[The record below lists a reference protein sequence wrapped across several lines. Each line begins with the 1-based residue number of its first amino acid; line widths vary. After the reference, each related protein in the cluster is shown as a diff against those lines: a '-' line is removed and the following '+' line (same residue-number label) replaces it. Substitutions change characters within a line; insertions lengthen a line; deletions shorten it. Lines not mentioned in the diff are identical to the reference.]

1 MANLTGQIAPITAR
15 YCARVIGSAEE
26 NRANA
31 LIIMLDTPGGDYD
44 TTQDIVTAISN
55 SQVPVVVF
63 VSPAGGWAGSAG
75 TFITL
80 SANVAAMAPGS
91 RIGAAHPVIEGPISG
106 PTDTTQ
112 NIPLQKIT
120 EDAAAWVRSLAQ
132 AHGRNPVA
140 AEQAVL
146 ESKSFSDTEALEQH
160 LIDLQAKDLPDLL
173 NQLQGRTVTL
183 SSGAQVRLQTLAPRW
198 STCP

>member
-1 MANLTGQIAPITAR
+1 MAPVYVANLTGQIAPITGK
-15 YCARVIGSAEE
+15 YFARVIGSAEE

-91 RIGAAHPVIEGPISG
+91 RIGAAHPIFEG
-106 PTDTTQ
+106 
-112 NIPLQKIT
+112 IP
-120 EDAAAWVRSLAQ
+120 S
-132 AHGRNPVA
+132 
-140 AEQAVL
+140 
-146 ESKSFSDTEALEQH
+146 
-160 LIDLQAKDLPDLL
+160 
-173 NQLQGRTVTL
+173 QG
-183 SSGAQVRLQTLAPRW
+183 
-198 STCP
+198 